1 MHKLLI
7 DTCVW
12 LDLAK
17 TTKGEEVLML
27 LEEFINSEKLSL
39 VVPSIVVEEFHRN
52 KERIIQD
59 ACKSVSSHF
68 KKVKEL
74 IEEHSDPEYE
84 DKKNILNQL
93 NDIDKRIPT
102 LGENAVKTVKHIE
115 ALFATA
121 EILPITNEI
130 KLKAL
135 DRGINKKAPFHL
147 SKNSTGDA
155 IIIETYDDYKIKNQS
170 QDFNL
175 VFITHN
181 INDFSV
187 RSGNQKYPHEDIS
200 YIFNS
205 KKSQYFINLPEALN
219 SIDPTLITQL
229 EYIKDWDFN
238 FRNFSEITKAEEE
251 LVSKVWY
258 SRHKY
263 REHLIQTGKIKLV
276 KDNEYEFGKSQGVI
290 IDHIWE
296 GALSSAKKVEELY
309 GIENLEFDAFEWG
322 MINGKLSA
330 LRWVIGDEW
339 DNLDT

>member
-1 MHKLLI
+1 MYKLLI

-27 LEEFINSEKLSL
+27 IEEFINSGEISL
-39 VVPSIVVEEFHRN
+39 IIPSLIIEEFQRN

-74 IEEHSDPEYE
+74 IEEHSNTETE
-84 DKKNILNQL
+84 GKKNILDHL
-93 NDIDKRIPT
+93 NDIDKKIPT
-102 LGENAVKTVKHIE
+102 LGENAVKTVKQIE
-115 ALFATA
+115 SLFAIA
-121 EILPITNEI
+121 EILPITDEI
-130 KLKAL
+130 KLKAT
-135 DRGINKKAPFHL
+135 DRAINKKAPFHL
-147 SKNSTGDA
+147 SKNSIGDA
-155 IIIETYDDYKIKNQS
+155 IIIESYDDYKIKNQS

-175 VFITHN
+175 FFITHN

-187 RSGNQKYPHEDIS
+187 RNGNQKQPHEDIAN
-200 YIFNS
+200 IFNS

-219 SIDPTLITQL
+219 TINPELITELQ
-229 EYIKDWDFN
+229 YVNDWDFN
-238 FRNFSEITKAEEE
+238 FRNFSEIMRFENE
-251 LVSKVWY
+251 LVSKIWY
-258 SRHKY
+258 NRYKY
-263 REHLIQTGKIKLV
+263 REHLIETGKIKII
-276 KDNEYEFGKSQGVI
+276 KDDEYELKNNQSTI

-309 GIENLEFDAFEWG
+309 GIENLSFDTFEWG

>member
-1 MHKLLI
+1 MKY
-7 DTCVW
+7 V
-12 LDLAK
+12 
-17 TTKGEEVLML
+17 
-27 LEEFINSEKLSL
+27 LSL
-39 VVPSIVVEEFHRN
+39 KPGQKVTDP
-52 KERIIQD
+52 
-59 ACKSVSSHF
+59 

-175 VFITHN
+175 PERINNRAVGINIEGINNTDVWLYGLTAAGQVDTLWNQVPTVNAANIIYNNNAAKDSYQVNTRAGDQVDLVFGDGTFASIPQGTFRSYYRQSNGLAYKITPAELQN
-181 INDFSV
+181 I
-187 RSGNQKYPHEDIS
+187 QIPIS
-200 YIFNS
+200 YISRAGRMETITLTASLQYTVANATTRESLDDIKQKAPQQYYTQNRMVTGEDYNILPYTLFNDV
-205 KKSQYFINLPEALN
+205 L
-219 SIDPTLITQL
+219 
-229 EYIKDWDFN
+229 
-238 FRNFSEITKAEEE
+238 
-251 LVSKVWY
+251 
-258 SRHKY
+258 
-263 REHLIQTGKIKLV
+263 KIKAV
-276 KDNEYEFGKSQGVI
+276 NRTQA
-290 IDHIWE
+290 W
-296 GALSSAKKVEELY
+296 
-309 GIENLEFDAFEWG
+309 
-322 MINGKLSA
+322 
-330 LRWVIGDEW
+330 
-339 DNLDT
+339 